1 MSRVLERIPGA
12 SYLFRRVFRRQLRQ
26 KFGYGA
32 TLDGAAVVVLMPG
45 SLHIGLLALEYL
57 SQYETVIAVANGM
70 TRQEFEFLEKNTN
83 CAVIRFS
90 TILRHSMVID
100 ILVAELEHPFWIVDH
115 DCYVLDANFLYS
127 ERKKMSPSA
136 AGVAIYSMQQRA
148 GGVIVPETFL
158 MLLNPQIIRGI
169 FRKYGVGSARVKW
182 SELGRRARKALEG
195 LGIDERNL
203 PEAHK
208 DYFDTL
214 RAVVFLAEA
223 DGNGFQMTHGY
234 SHKCQFY
241 PEAIHIGNTS
251 FPRWPPEGRY
261 NALGAY
267 FWRRC
272 LEEPRFGAFVEQY
285 NSLCPKLPRSSHE
298 IREYLLDAGIM
309 EKGDVPGFLD
319 RLDDLIT
326 KYSN

>member
-1 MSRVLERIPGA
+1 
-12 SYLFRRVFRRQLRQ
+12 
-26 KFGYGA
+26 
-32 TLDGAAVVVLMPG
+32 MPG
-45 SLHIGLLALEYL
+45 SLHIGLLALQYL

-70 TRQEFEFLEKNTN
+70 TRQEVEFLEKNTKVG
-83 CAVIRFS
+83 VIGLA
-90 TILRHSMVID
+90 TTLRHSTVID

-115 DCYVLDANFLYS
+115 DCYVLDTNILYS
-127 ERKKMSPSA
+127 ERKTMGPSA
-136 AGVAIYSMQQRA
+136 AGVAIYSAQHRA
-148 GGVIVPETFL
+148 GGVVVPETFL
-158 MLLNPQIIRGI
+158 MLLNPQVIRGI
-169 FRKYGVGSARVKW
+169 FRKYKVGSTRLKW
-182 SELGRRARKALEG
+182 SELSGRAKSALEK
-195 LGIDERNL
+195 LGIDEQNL

-214 RAVVFLAEA
+214 RAVVFLAQA
-223 DGNGFQMTHGY
+223 DGNGFQMSHGY

-272 LEEPRFGAFVEQY
+272 LEEPRFGAFVDQY
-285 NSLCPKLPRSSHE
+285 NSLCPALPRSSLE
-298 IREYLLDAGIM
+298 IRKYLLDSGLM
-309 EKGDVPGFLD
+309 EEGDVPGFLD
-319 RLDDLIT
+319 RLDAVIT